1 MDATQSLRYFGP
13 ELVLTAAIM
22 AVLALDLGLTA
33 RGIER
38 SRWPGIVA
46 LAGAAAGVAL
56 RPHAR
61 VRRLQRLLQGAA
73 RAGASGRGLDV
84 ARLARGARAAER
96 GRVLHAAPL
105 ERARDAPHGG
115 GGQPADGL
123 PVARVCEPHV
133 LRADGLP
140 PSQPPV

>member
-46 LAGAAAGVAL
+46 LAGAAAAIGSAVRLLRVPARQWLFGRMLVFGGFSVSLKVLPGLAL
-56 RPHAR
+56 RAAVGLSPRSAR
-61 VRRLQRLLQGAA
+61 
-73 RAGASGRGLDV
+73 
-84 ARLARGARAAER
+84 
-96 GRVLHAAPL
+96 
-105 ERARDAPHGG
+105 
-115 GGQPADGL
+115 
-123 PVARVCEPHV
+123 
-133 LRADGLP
+133 
-140 PSQPPV
+140 